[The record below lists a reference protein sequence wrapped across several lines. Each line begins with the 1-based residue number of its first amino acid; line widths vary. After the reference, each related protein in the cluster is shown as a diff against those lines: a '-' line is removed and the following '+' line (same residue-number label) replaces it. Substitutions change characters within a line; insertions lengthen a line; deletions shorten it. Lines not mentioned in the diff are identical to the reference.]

1 MNNNVTPN
9 NNKRDPITPFSQPT
23 RLRADRVGR
32 AQHGDTLMKNHIS
45 TLLLCMGIGAG
56 MALATAPAFA
66 QNGETTKSTSAK
78 HAKKPVAKKHAA
90 KAAAEKDDNKDE
102 DGKDI
107 DLAGSSTV
115 EYHCDLGNK
124 VTIYENNADEKH
136 IAVRWAKHLHRLESV
151 DTTTGAHRFENKK
164 LGLVWIGIPAK
175 SMLLDSKH
183 GRQLANECKN
193 PTQASAGPQ
202 QSTAGSLLRSDAN
215 TVSSAPANQSAT
227 PETARK

>member
-1 MNNNVTPN
+1 
-9 NNKRDPITPFSQPT
+9 
-23 RLRADRVGR
+23 
-32 AQHGDTLMKNHIS
+32 
-45 TLLLCMGIGAG
+45 MGIGAG
-56 MALATAPAFA
+56 MALGAAPAVA
-66 QNGETTKSTSAK
+66 QNGEPTKKAPAK

-90 KAAAEKDDNKDE
+90 KAAEKDDNKDE

-136 IAVRWAKHLHRLESV
+136 IAVRWAKHLHRLENV

-183 GRQLANECKN
+183 GHQLANECKN
-193 PTQASAGPQ
+193 ATQVSAGP
-202 QSTAGSLLRSDAN
+202 SINTAGSLLRSDTNA
-215 TVSSAPANQSAT
+215 VSNAPANPPVT
-227 PETARK
+227 PDTARK

>member
-1 MNNNVTPN
+1 
-9 NNKRDPITPFSQPT
+9 
-23 RLRADRVGR
+23 
-32 AQHGDTLMKNHIS
+32 MKNHIS

-56 MALATAPAFA
+56 MASATAPAFA

-78 HAKKPVAKKHAA
+78 HAKKPVAKKSAA
-90 KAAAEKDDNKDE
+90 KAAEKDDNKDE

-107 DLAGSSTV
+107 DLAGSTTV

-183 GRQLANECKN
+183 GHQLANECKN
-193 PTQASAGPQ
+193 PTQVSAGPSP
-202 QSTAGSLLRSDAN
+202 STTGSLLKSEPN
-215 TVSSAPANQSAT
+215 TVSSATAGQSVA
-227 PETARK
+227 PETAKK